1 MCLLTGP
8 AKMSPSRKK
17 ILFVHNAM
25 QPFVATDYNLLSE
38 RWEVRNWYQ
47 QTRLVNPLAV
57 VRAVASSD
65 LVFCWF
71 ASWHSL
77 LPVLLA
83 KILHRPSIV
92 VVGGYDTA
100 NLPEVGYG
108 SQRGGIRRWVSRT
121 VMRNAVHLIVNSRS
135 AELET
140 ERNVGIARDRI
151 TVIYHGIAPLQMG
164 PTNNREPIVLTV
176 GGVWQENLLR
186 KGLLPFVQ
194 SAQYLPDKQFVLVGK
209 WHDKSIERLRA
220 SAGKN
225 VTFTG
230 FLPDEDLEALY
241 MRSSV
246 YVQASLHE
254 GFGLSVAEAMSAGCI
269 PVVTR
274 AGALPEVVG
283 DAGVYAESNSPLNLS
298 TAITTA
304 LAINESVRFKAHE
317 RVLTLFSIEKR
328 RQALHELVDR
338 SLMTGCRS

>member
-1 MCLLTGP
+1 
-8 AKMSPSRKK
+8 
-17 ILFVHNAM
+17 M

-47 QTRLVNPLAV
+47 QTRFVNPLAV
-57 VRAVASSD
+57 ARAVASSD

-77 LPVLLA
+77 APVLLA

-121 VMRNAVHLIVNSRS
+121 VMRNAAHLIVNSKS

-194 SAQYLPDKQFVLVGK
+194 SAQYLPDKQFVQVGK
-209 WHDKSIERLRA
+209 WHDKSIETLRA
-220 SAGKN
+220 SAGNN
-225 VTFTG
+225 VSFTG
-230 FLPDEDLEALY
+230 FLSEKALEALY
-241 MRSSV
+241 MRSSI

-274 AGALPEVVG
+274 AGSLPEVVG
-283 DAGVYAESNSPLNLS
+283 DTGVYCQGNDPEYIAQAIRLALS
-298 TAITTA
+298 
-304 LAINESVRFKAHE
+304 LDESVREKARQRILTE
-317 RVLTLFSIEKR
+317 FPLDRRRREIYAFIDKIVPGPDRV
-328 RQALHELVDR
+328 
-338 SLMTGCRS
+338 